1 MRLLSAG
8 RPFFCINLTVS
19 SAMLSLMRRPA
30 RSSSIRATLRSKP
43 NDGMAFADL
52 DGEGQA
58 DIPKADDADAGVVEI
73 HGLQ

>member
-1 MRLLSAG
+1 
-8 RPFFCINLTVS
+8 
-19 SAMLSLMRRPA
+19 
-30 RSSSIRATLRSKP
+30 
-43 NDGMAFADL
+43 MAFADL